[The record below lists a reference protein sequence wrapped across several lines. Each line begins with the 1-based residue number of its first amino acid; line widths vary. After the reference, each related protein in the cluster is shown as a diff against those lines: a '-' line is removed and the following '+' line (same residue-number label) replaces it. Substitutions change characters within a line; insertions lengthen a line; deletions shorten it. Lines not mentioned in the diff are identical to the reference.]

1 MGTRKN
7 KQKKRTRTIWKMK
20 GCATKKNKPLIFCTV
35 CDINC
40 RCKPGCGCG
49 HKCPGTCHLKPKIMK
64 RRKTGVGFRRGIA
77 MSSAMSSAMSGG
89 GAGCSS
95 CSTMPGF
102 KGGCA
107 TCAPGQHGGSVSG
120 SSVSGSNS
128 GSSLVGA
135 PWIGGN
141 IGSWPGVAGTAG
153 VSNHFPLNNYNGGDP
168 SYLLGQE
175 RNGNLGPSIFYG
187 GMKGEKKTMTRKRKR
202 KFRGGGLIPQSIQ
215 NIGNNMR
222 FGLHSAGNALQGFP
236 APVNPNPT
244 AGQFLSPR

>member
-7 KQKKRTRTIWKMK
+7 KQKKQAIWKMK
-20 GCATKKNKPLIFCTV
+20 GCATKKKRPLIFCTV

-40 RCKPGCGCG
+40 RCKPGCSCG
-49 HKCPGTCHLKPKIMK
+49 HKCPGTCHLKPNIMK
-64 RRKTGVGFRRGIA
+64 RRKTGVGFRRGVA
-77 MSSAMSSAMSGG
+77 MSSAMSKAMSSAMSGG
-89 GAGCSS
+89 GGGGGCSS
-95 CSTMPGF
+95 CSAMPFF

-107 TCAPGQHGGSVSG
+107 TCMPGQHGGSVS
-120 SSVSGSNS
+120 
-128 GSSLVGA
+128 LVGA
-135 PWIGGN
+135 PWTGGN

-175 RNGNLGPSIFYG
+175 RSGNLGPSLFYG
-187 GMKGEKKTMTRKRKR
+187 GMKGRKNSRNKRIKTRKGRGR
-202 KFRGGGLIPQSIQ
+202 FRGGGLIPQGIQ

-222 FGLHSAGNALQGFP
+222 FGLQSAGNALQGFP

-244 AGQFLSPR
+244 AGQFLSPK